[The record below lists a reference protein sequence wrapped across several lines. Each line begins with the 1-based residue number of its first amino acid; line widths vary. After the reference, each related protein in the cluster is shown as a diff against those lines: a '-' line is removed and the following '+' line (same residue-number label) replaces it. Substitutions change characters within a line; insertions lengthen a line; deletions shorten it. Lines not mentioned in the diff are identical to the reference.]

1 MLQVGGAT
9 AGPPPAE
16 SPARLLECQ
25 PETNVQEGSEKDL
38 IVTSLQPALRGRASC
53 EYKKKRKKKA
63 RERSFV
69 FCEIK
74 GVKVALIQKL

>member
-38 IVTSLQPALRGRASC
+38 IVTSLQPALRGRASF
-53 EYKKKRKKKA
+53 EYKKKKKA